1 MGSFLRRC
9 VDQVTDALGR
19 SRGLPRVDIFKRV
32 IPTVWFVGTSGVGKT
47 TVGSQLQNTLER
59 RGTRAAFVD
68 ADQLRNT
75 AGVESTEDELVA
87 DGLRAITPEFERA
100 GAQVLIVAGMVDD
113 EASLARLVPEDPR
126 SNLFVVHLH
135 AADQTVVDRVV
146 RRQWNVELANDSV
159 EYSQNFDRGWVDVT
173 IDTTELSTAEV
184 VERLIERVEA
194 MAKPPR
200 IPDSE
205 PIMPPAVGTVVTVVT
220 GAGGVGLSAAGFL
233 TFLQGMWGGER
244 IGYVDS
250 HQVGF
255 VGVDPRATEL
265 APLRARNAVAVAAVM
280 ARRGVE
286 HVVVTAD
293 PATSKALVEVAH
305 PATVFWLDA
314 SDHAIESRHRA
325 RAAGG
330 GPPLAGDHRLGL
342 DENGIQAGVAAAI
355 VEARD
360 TTIRPAGH
368 VVLDTDSASA
378 DEVASRIT
386 ADRKR

>member
-1 MGSFLRRC
+1 LARPRRIHPF
-9 VDQVTDALGR
+9 DN
-19 SRGLPRVDIFKRV
+19 FKRV

-47 TVGSQLQNTLER
+47 TVGSQLQNALER

-75 AGVESTEDELVA
+75 AGVDSTEDEFVA
-87 DGLRAITPEFERA
+87 DGLRAIAPEFERA
-100 GAQVLIVAGMVDD
+100 GARLLIVAGMVDD
-113 EASLARLVPEDPR
+113 DASLARLLPEEPR
-126 SNLFVVHLH
+126 SNVLVVHLH
-135 AADQTVVDRVV
+135 AAGQTVVDRVV

-173 IDTTELSTAEV
+173 IDTTDLSTTEV
-184 VERLIERVEA
+184 VERLIERVVA
-194 MAKPPR
+194 IAKSPR
-200 IPDSE
+200 IPDSD
-205 PIMPPAVGTVVTVVT
+205 PTLQPPLGAVVIVVA
-220 GAGGVGLSAAGFL
+220 GAGGVGLSSAGFL

-255 VGVDPRATEL
+255 IGVDPRATEL
-265 APLRARNAVAVAAVM
+265 AALRARNSVAVAAVM

-293 PATSKALVEVAH
+293 PATSRTLVEIAH
-305 PATVFWLDA
+305 PEKVFWLDA
-314 SDHAIESRHRA
+314 SDHAIESRHRS

-342 DENGIQAGVAAAI
+342 DEDGIQAGVAAAI
-355 VEARD
+355 IEARD
-360 TTIRPAGH
+360 TSIRPPGH

-378 DEVASRIT
+378 DEVASQIT
-386 ADRKR
+386 AARKS